1 MCSNKSIDT
10 TLKRLVSVS
19 TKIFDL
25 KRPNS
30 EMTKEE
36 FQTIVSLFPLIEKKR
51 LLENLTKEDFLSLC
65 ECFSEEVEKWKEY
78 TQSARNQ
85 LELLLGS
92 KKMSKEFKNIFENI
106 V

>member
-1 MCSNKSIDT
+1 
-10 TLKRLVSVS
+10 
-19 TKIFDL
+19 
-25 KRPNS
+25 
-30 EMTKEE
+30 MTKEE
-36 FQTIVSLFPLIEKKR
+36 LLTIVSLFPLIEKKR
-51 LLENLTKEDFLSLC
+51 LMENLTKEDFLILC

-92 KKMSKEFKNIFENI
+92 KKVSKEFKNIFEEL

>member
-1 MCSNKSIDT
+1 
-10 TLKRLVSVS
+10 
-19 TKIFDL
+19 
-25 KRPNS
+25 
-30 EMTKEE
+30 MTKEE
-36 FQTIVSLFPLIEKKR
+36 FQTIVSFFPLIEKKR
-51 LLENLTKEDFLSLC
+51 LLENLTKEDFLTLC

-92 KKMSKEFKNIFENI
+92 KKISKEFKNIFENI

>member
-10 TLKRLVSVS
+10 TLKRSVSVS